1 MFLHSLLP
9 SAYEHADTRDRTF
22 LNSLLSRHDDKR
34 ANNCVKQECGLSC
47 ISTRFH
53 CSKPRG
59 GSGAGIG
66 SDGGRIRTA
75 RAEFTQRGDEKVI
88 PADLLPHLSD
98 HQRQGVAL
106 AKAAMD
112 KQGAFLLADSTGVGK
127 TRQQIAIAKMYADEG
142 KRVLIVSKSS
152 ILQPDWNK
160 KKMNGAFSADG
171 KEMKVGIRLAA
182 QRSDIRKGYVA
193 ATTYDRLDKIAGGV
207 GKNTVLILD
216 EAHSFKNRSSDRS
229 RTGIKALE
237 RAEKVLY
244 ATATPIDKIDHLDYL
259 GRLGVF
265 GDRTGRQFR
274 RFANSKDP
282 DAIGLHSTI
291 SERFDSLTKDGL
303 MIRREL
309 TLKGVDVGFTS
320 VKIPKQAK
328 DDMEK
333 TASTYSNNA
342 DRAQKLMT
350 QRRQLEPYKI
360 PAATREVNL
369 ALKEGRQA
377 IVFVSRVNDSSTP
390 SGVSTATAGAL
401 RKQLALAG
409 ITDVA
414 ELHGSADIDRTEA
427 AKRFQSSKAKV
438 LITTLESGG
447 TGINLDDVVG
457 DKPRTIVMMTPPFSA
472 VENVQAIGRVWRY
485 NTKSMP
491 QVKYLFSDTA
501 VDQWNQAIIET
512 KMRSL
517 EANVKGEINALKV
530 PLPRTD
536 SLPRNPMTSFSF
548 GSLLAFNKDG
558 VGVPCGQSSMSKGET
573 CHVGKGDGRSD
584 GLPEKFLSKPSQKM
598 NLLNLDSLLSFRQD
612 KKCKPTSL
620 KCGDT
625 CLSKARNPNGCKD
638 PSGKKNGKGSNDRLR
653 EIRGNREET
662 KALSKSILSNP
673 QNIFYRA
680 RVAKPDG
687 NDAIAQRK
695 QKIAES
701 ILRAAERKAEK
712 SERQENIREAQQRS
726 SRISSLKTKAAKAD
740 PIALIF
746 ELREMKKRGESGSYD
761 EKSMARDHVE
771 VFQAELDK
779 RIEAYRSSRS

>member
-1 MFLHSLLP
+1 
-9 SAYEHADTRDRTF
+9 
-22 LNSLLSRHDDKR
+22 
-34 ANNCVKQECGLSC
+34 
-47 ISTRFH
+47 
-53 CSKPRG
+53 
-59 GSGAGIG
+59 
-66 SDGGRIRTA
+66 
-75 RAEFTQRGDEKVI
+75 
-88 PADLLPHLSD
+88 
-98 HQRQGVAL
+98 
-106 AKAAMD
+106 
-112 KQGAFLLADSTGVGK
+112 
-127 TRQQIAIAKMYADEG
+127 
-142 KRVLIVSKSS
+142 
-152 ILQPDWNK
+152 
-160 KKMNGAFSADG
+160 
-171 KEMKVGIRLAA
+171 
-182 QRSDIRKGYVA
+182 
-193 ATTYDRLDKIAGGV
+193 
-207 GKNTVLILD
+207 VLILD

-291 SERFDSLTKDGL
+291 SERFDSLTKDGV
-303 MIRREL
+303 MVRREL

-501 VDQWNQAIIET
+501 VDQWNQTIIET

-517 EANVKGEINALKV
+517 EANVKGEINALKI
-530 PLPRTD
+530 PTPRTD
-536 SLPRNPMTSFSF
+536 SANPNVMNSFSLN
-548 GSLLAFNKDG
+548 SLLVFRKDELRPSRSLSLLNIFLNAREDKQSIPG
-558 VGVPCGQSSMSKGET
+558 KPCGDSFIPASFR
-573 CHVGKGDGRSD
+573 CHQHYTATGKLNDSGRIQLAKYANQIRKMK
-584 GLPEKFLSKPSQKM
+584 GLPANERQFTDKTAKAQK
-598 NLLNLDSLLSFRQD
+598 
-612 KKCKPTSL
+612 
-620 KCGDT
+620 
-625 CLSKARNPNGCKD
+625 A
-638 PSGKKNGKGSNDRLR
+638 
-653 EIRGNREET
+653 NR
-662 KALSKSILSNP
+662 
-673 QNIFYRA
+673 
-680 RVAKPDG
+680 
-687 NDAIAQRK
+687 
-695 QKIAES
+695 S
-701 ILRAAERKAEK
+701 ILRAIAPKVVDGVTLPVGVDMIAGSGGRYREYKYTTDSGQQLDFTVEKYGSGYEVNFTINESLGRERVAKSPEEKRDNRALAIKVLSIFKAEIRSRTDGTTYVTTPATGDGLGGERRKLYGKAGFK
-712 SERQENIREAQQRS
+712 SSFVSNEMNGYVENGK
-726 SRISSLKTKAAKAD
+726 LKPGILRDRKEPKKEQSID
-740 PIALIF
+740 P
-746 ELREMKKRGESGSYD
+746 REMED
-761 EKSMARDHVE
+761 FMALFE
-771 VFQAELDK
+771 G
-779 RIEAYRSSRS
+779 I